1 MQSLWETKVIDNYPA
16 DVVIES
22 SEDEWNINSAPS
34 NVVIESDNPSRV
46 SYIFGKG
53 VETKGGHRIILASS
67 LPSSDT
73 KYMFT
78 AVQKSIIS
86 PSKSYFDVSID
97 ESSKATGGNTK
108 IYVHLRDIFK
118 NNIAET
124 NIDPNDFVISYSNT
138 RMVMTGDY
146 WILREE

>member
-1 MQSLWETKVIDNYPA
+1 M
-16 DVVIES
+16 
-22 SEDEWNINSAPS
+22 
-34 NVVIESDNPSRV
+34 VIESDNPSRV
-46 SYIFGKG
+46 TYIFSKG
-53 VETKGGHRIILASS
+53 VETTGDHRIILASS

-73 KYMFT
+73 KYLFT

-118 NNIAET
+118 NYIAVT
-124 NIDPNDFVISYSNT
+124 NIDPSDFVISYSNT